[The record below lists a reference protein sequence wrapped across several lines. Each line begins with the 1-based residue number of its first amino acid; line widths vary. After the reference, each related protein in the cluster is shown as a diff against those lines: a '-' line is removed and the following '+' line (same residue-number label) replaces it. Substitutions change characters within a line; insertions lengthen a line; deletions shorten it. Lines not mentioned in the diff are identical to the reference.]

1 MNYRIQRVYPVPSKM
16 NWNRRTPWH
25 ILKLYILKTKTI
37 FYKFPKRKT
46 KHSVTQKRLRIIT
59 LNNRESKIAQKAAQH
74 LKDKDLMLLKP
85 LCLLSPPGPD
95 AEDKSLSME
104 VFLLWL
110 TFESWRYGMVNLG
123 AKKWEDR
130 SLCPYAC
137 CPVLLIHTTALTVV
151 LPIANVLVFKTL

>member
-1 MNYRIQRVYPVPSKM
+1 MLKYFPELKDMNYQIQRVYPVPSKM

-110 TFESWRYGMVNLG
+110 TFESWRYGMAVSYTHLTLPTRR
-123 AKKWEDR
+123 DSCR
-130 SLCPYAC
+130 SRWSPY
-137 CPVLLIHTTALTVV
+137 H
-151 LPIANVLVFKTL
+151 